1 MNVTARGEEAEPKI
15 MIYKGIEFGIVQ
27 GIEHGV
33 WKWSVSIGESEKI
46 GQAKTK
52 PDAVIA
58 AWRAI
63 DKALEL
69 KKRSFTIPSP
79 VAGTTNE

>member
-1 MNVTARGEEAEPKI
+1 

-33 WKWSVSIGESEKI
+33 WKWSVSIGDSEKI

-58 AWRAI
+58 AWRTI
-63 DKALEL
+63 DKALEQ
-69 KKRSFTIPSP
+69 KNGASRIPSP
-79 VAGTTNE
+79 VADADK